1 MAEQEQ
7 EQTILK
13 LIASNGFISYNKII
27 ARTFG
32 VHEAIVLGE
41 LCSIYSYFNYKEF
54 YINQERISN
63 DTALSVKQIR
73 TALTNLVDSEIIEV
87 TKKGLPCKNWY
98 TINGK
103 LLNSLLSNENKNQE
117 KGDDND
123 SNNEEKRETA
133 QKGELDTPKMPNEIG
148 KNGTSGC
155 AERGA
160 LLSNK
165 NTGVRIQNNNTS
177 SVSSVSFHS
186 PLDTECGEHAPNKKQ
201 DIQDNKGINTEQEDN
216 ISLANKIQDTKTEC
230 ESDVQHEYQDQSNSD
245 EIFPWETPEF
255 MESAGLK
262 KAAEYMPDGNKP
274 KKKRKPRIPLAEREP
289 VNDIERVEKAYMKA
303 LEDAEKKMPGITEK
317 SYSGFRNIGCQR
329 KRIKEWLKDYSA
341 AEMET
346 AIRLAVNDSFCTG
359 QLNMVFSSILSDKV
373 FLRLLHGN
381 IKSYESQRKFPA
393 RPKENFVDGDRDYS
407 NVTDW

>member
-1 MAEQEQ
+1 MTVDDSETQDY
-7 EQTILK
+7 T
-13 LIASNGFISYNKII
+13 
-27 ARTFG
+27 
-32 VHEAIVLGE
+32 
-41 LCSIYSYFNYKEF
+41 
-54 YINQERISN
+54 
-63 DTALSVKQIR
+63 D
-73 TALTNLVDSEIIEV
+73 ALTD
-87 TKKGLPCKNWY
+87 KD
-98 TINGK
+98 INK
-103 LLNSLLSNENKNQE
+103 
-117 KGDDND
+117 DN
-123 SNNEEKRETA
+123 
-133 QKGELDTPKMPNEIG
+133 
-148 KNGTSGC
+148 
-155 AERGA
+155 
-160 LLSNK
+160 
-165 NTGVRIQNNNTS
+165 
-177 SVSSVSFHS
+177 
-186 PLDTECGEHAPNKKQ
+186 PLAD
-201 DIQDNKGINTEQEDN
+201 
-216 ISLANKIQDTKTEC
+216 KIQDK
-230 ESDVQHEYQDQSNSD
+230 QDFQDNTDNDNPD
-245 EIFPWETPEF
+245 EETVIFPWDVPEF

-381 IKSYESQRKFPA
+381 IKPYESQRKFPA
-393 RPKENFVDGDRDYS
+393 RPKESFVDGDRDYS